1 MDGTWVQFGL
11 GLALH
16 GLTALLLVV
25 LSLHLLE
32 LAGQSLDLILVLVDL
47 SLVHVEFGSH
57 GFHLVGLLLQV
68 LLVDGKLFGNL
79 RTWLSGQEVL
89 EFDVELFLLL
99 DGHVLLDDLLSFLD
113 QTLLEGLDLEQ
124 ELKGVRVRTLKLS
137 PSVVVEWVLKLFGKG
152 LDLKALFLKCVAET
166 EHLFLVLSDFRR
178 LGFLNL
184 ELTLVLTDLV
194 TEKLDILKP
203 LVVLNFTLSERD
215 LQNLDLL
222 VKESQ
227 LVISA
232 DQLSSQNIPLSHE

>member
-1 MDGTWVQFGL
+1 MDLPWFHFLL
-11 GLALH
+11 GFALH
-16 GLTALLLVV
+16 SLTSLLLVV

-32 LAGQSLDLILVLVDL
+32 LASQPLNLVLVLVDL

-79 RTWLSGQEVL
+79 RTWLSGQKVL
-89 EFDVELFLLL
+89 ELDVELFLLL
-99 DGHVLLDDLLSFLD
+99 DGHVLLDHLLGLLD

-137 PSVVVEWVLKLFGKG
+137 PSVVVERVLKLFGKG

-184 ELTLVLTDLV
+184 EFTLVLTDLV
-194 TEKLDILKP
+194 TEQLDILEP

>member
-1 MDGTWVQFGL
+1 MDLPWFHFLL
-11 GLALH
+11 GFALH
-16 GLTALLLVV
+16 SLTSLLLVV
-25 LSLHLLE
+25 LPLHLLE
-32 LAGQSLDLILVLVDL
+32 LTSQALDLVLVLVDL
-47 SLVHVEFGSH
+47 GLVHVEFGSH
-57 GFHLVGLLLQV
+57 SFHLVGLLLQV

-137 PSVVVEWVLKLFGKG
+137 PSVVVERVLKLFGKG
-152 LDLKALFLKCVAET
+152 LDLKALLLKGVAET
-166 EHLFLVLSDFRR
+166 KYLFLVLGDFRR

-184 ELTLVLTDLV
+184 EFTLVLTDLV
-194 TEKLDILKP
+194 TEQLDILKP